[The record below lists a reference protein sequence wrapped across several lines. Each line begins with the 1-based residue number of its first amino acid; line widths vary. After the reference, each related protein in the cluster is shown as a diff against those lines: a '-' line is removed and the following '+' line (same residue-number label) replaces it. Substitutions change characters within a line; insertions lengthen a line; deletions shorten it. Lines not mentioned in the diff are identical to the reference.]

1 MTATGCVLFA
11 KRLERGR
18 FVWPQATSGSGFADA
33 SPVIDAAGGHRLA
46 AAGAHL
52 GAAAVGV
59 TCEILLHNFFRAD
72 EDANAQSSCDTPR
85 MSVATLPDLNA
96 LPADALRALILAQH
110 EQLISREREI
120 EHLQLLLAKLHRMQF
135 GRKSEKLQRQIEQL
149 ELRLEELESHR
160 SEKECNAAE
169 PASVIASSTPTATK
183 PTRRAL
189 PDHLPRQTRRHEP
202 KETVC
207 PQCQGELRKLGE
219 DVSEMLEYVPA
230 SFVVIRHVRTKLSC
244 TKCDC
249 IVQAEAPS
257 RPIERG
263 VAGPGLLAHVL
274 VSKYCDHLPL
284 YRQSEMYARQ
294 DVELERSTLADWVGS
309 TSRLLQPLV
318 EALRRYVTA
327 ADKLHADD
335 TPVPVLSPGN
345 GKTKTGR
352 LWTYV
357 RDDRPAGDSAAPAV
371 WFAYSPD
378 RKGEHPERHLEKFR
392 GTLQADAYAGFNQ
405 LYENGRIQQAAC
417 WAHVRRKFY
426 DLEQAHASPV
436 AREALVRIGALY
448 GIEETIRG
456 KPPDERRAVR
466 QAQSKP
472 LLDFLRQWF
481 EATLSKLSRKSE
493 TTVAIRYAL
502 SRWDALTRYIEDGH
516 IEIDNN
522 AAERSLR
529 GVALGRKNY
538 LFAGSDTGGER
549 AAVIYSLI
557 GSAKLTGLDPEAYLR
572 EVLTRI
578 ADHPINRIEELL
590 PWNIGSTPAEV
601 ST

>member
-1 MTATGCVLFA
+1 
-11 KRLERGR
+11 
-18 FVWPQATSGSGFADA
+18 
-33 SPVIDAAGGHRLA
+33 
-46 AAGAHL
+46 
-52 GAAAVGV
+52 
-59 TCEILLHNFFRAD
+59 
-72 EDANAQSSCDTPR
+72 
-85 MSVATLPDLNA
+85 MSVASLPDLNA
-96 LPADALRALILAQH
+96 LPGEALRALILAQH
-110 EQLISREREI
+110 EQLLSAEDRLTATQEQLQSREREI
-120 EHLQLLLAKLHRMQF
+120 AHLQLLLAKLHRMQF

-169 PASVIASSTPTATK
+169 PAPVIASSTPAAAK

-230 SFVVIRHVRTKLSC
+230 SFVVIRHLRTKLSC

-309 TSRLLQPLV
+309 TSRLLEPLV
-318 EALRRYVTA
+318 EALRRYVMA
-327 ADKLHADD
+327 AGKLHADD

-357 RDDRPAGDSAAPAV
+357 RDDRPAGDRAAPGV

-472 LLDFLRQWF
+472 LLDSLRQWF

-502 SRWDALTRYIEDGH
+502 SRWDALVRYIEDGH

-538 LFAGSDTGGER
+538 LFAGSDTGGQR

-578 ADHPINRIEELL
+578 ADYPINRIEELL

-601 ST
+601 STYPIRGHSARRCTSDAYQKIASGRADHSP

>member
-1 MTATGCVLFA
+1 M
-11 KRLERGR
+11 
-18 FVWPQATSGSGFADA
+18 
-33 SPVIDAAGGHRLA
+33 
-46 AAGAHL
+46 
-52 GAAAVGV
+52 
-59 TCEILLHNFFRAD
+59 
-72 EDANAQSSCDTPR
+72 
-85 MSVATLPDLNA
+85 
-96 LPADALRALILAQH
+96 
-110 EQLISREREI
+110 
-120 EHLQLLLAKLHRMQF
+120 
-135 GRKSEKLQRQIEQL
+135 
-149 ELRLEELESHR
+149 
-160 SEKECNAAE
+160 
-169 PASVIASSTPTATK
+169 
-183 PTRRAL
+183 
-189 PDHLPRQTRRHEP
+189 
-202 KETVC
+202 
-207 PQCQGELRKLGE
+207 RKLGE

-257 RPIERG
+257 RPIARG
-263 VAGPGLLAHVL
+263 MAGPGLLAHVL

-294 DVELERSTLADWVGS
+294 DVELERSTLADWVGGS
-309 TSRLLQPLV
+309 AQLLEPLV
-318 EALRRYVTA
+318 EALRRYVMA
-327 ADKLHADD
+327 ASKLHADD
-335 TPVPVLSPGN
+335 TPVPVLAPGQ

-371 WFAYSPD
+371 WFAYSPN

-405 LYENGRIQQAAC
+405 LYENGRIEQAAC

-436 AREALVRIGALY
+436 AREALQRIGALY
-448 GIEETIRG
+448 GIEEMIRG

-472 LLDFLRQWF
+472 LLDSLRQWF

-502 SRWDALTRYIEDGH
+502 SRWDALARYIEDGH

-557 GSAKLTGLDPEAYLR
+557 GSAKLNDLDPEAYLR